1 MGSNVTS
8 VLRFWMNIIRKSS
21 RIVQNVKMNF
31 LGLIVMSVPNKVAK
45 LSDKEY
51 KGDRKG
57 KDGKILEKL
66 ATRCGKNS

>member
-1 MGSNVTS
+1 
-8 VLRFWMNIIRKSS
+8 MNIIRKSS

-31 LGLIVMSVPNKVAK
+31 LGLMSVTNAGTLKTISHLANKVAK